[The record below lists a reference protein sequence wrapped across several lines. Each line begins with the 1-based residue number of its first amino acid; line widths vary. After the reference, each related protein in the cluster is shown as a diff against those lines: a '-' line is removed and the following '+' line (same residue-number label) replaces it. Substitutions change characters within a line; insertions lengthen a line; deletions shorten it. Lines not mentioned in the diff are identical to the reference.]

1 MQVFLLTVVY
11 KNINGILPRWG
22 RNFTDFIR
30 AANSVLLFALLKFCM
45 QCDIRVWYLEVVV
58 NKRASLA
65 HLQEHELIVLKTT
78 GICNLACFS
87 F

>member
-45 QCDIRVWYLEVVV
+45 QCDIRV
-58 NKRASLA
+58 
-65 HLQEHELIVLKTT
+65 
-78 GICNLACFS
+78 
-87 F
+87 